1 MGVIDGTYAEIKKQ
15 ELSQNPYSCLS
26 LSRIDLNPHQIE
38 AYVFSLASM
47 KNGGAILADE
57 VGLGKTIEAGLVVKH
72 LLMSG
77 KSRILL
83 IMPSNLRR
91 QWQIELEEKF
101 DIESFIVD
109 SSNLLEYQ
117 EELHKD
123 KAVIIASYNFAARQK
138 KLLGKVPWDFC
149 IFDEAHRMRNIHK
162 SGMKMAS
169 AIFELTKAIPKLL
182 LTATPMQNTLLD
194 MYGLVQFIDE
204 KVFYSKSVF
213 SERYIKNEQYDEL
226 KQQLAPIVQRT
237 LRSEVSD
244 YILFPERKEITVDFS
259 LSPKEIE
266 LYMMINNYLKKE
278 ILYALPNSRRT
289 LITSV
294 IRKLLASSSVA
305 VAETFEVLKKRLVV
319 LKESSREESV
329 AESLDYFFAFL
340 DDELDEDNEPEERQ
354 ELYTRELVN
363 EFIQHEIDEVDAI
376 IKKANSITHN
386 AKADALRIAI
396 ARAFESQTKENCDN
410 KVVIFTES
418 VRTQNFLFEELSE
431 HGYKGDVLMF
441 NGNPGDPTT
450 KAIYKA
456 WKARNYGK
464 SYGSRNVEIKNAIV
478 EAFRDE
484 YKILLVTDSGSEGL
498 NLQFC
503 NSVIN
508 YDLPWN
514 PQKIEQRIG
523 RCHRY
528 GQKRDV
534 VVINLLNTQNEAD
547 RRVYEILS
555 EKFQLFKGVFGA
567 SDKAIGLLESG
578 SDFEKRITQI
588 YQECKTSDEFVK
600 RFDSLE
606 KEIDRKRNKKMDEL
620 RGLITKQSPDEHK
633 RSFANILAE
642 IDEYKEQVEYWNE
655 IPEPVITGRFPKY
668 METDLDVI
676 GDGSH
681 GYLIIGGWYN
691 DSQLISSVLAIC
703 DDDNRVRKI
712 PEAMSREIVSKLTD
726 GCVEEKN
733 CDATSVG
740 KVIEHVENLLYDDMC
755 AGKVGE
761 LAANRRKMEVW
772 LNYRKEEFLLNMKDT
787 SEISKLQEEYQAE
800 KNFKLKIQ
808 LKKKI
813 EELEKEK
820 ENSEAAFQ
828 EKMQELEEEAT
839 ELTKAYEVEL
849 LKKPSLYAKIVVKY

>member
-1 MGVIDGTYAEIKKQ
+1 MGIVEGTYAEIKKQ
-15 ELSQNPYSCLS
+15 ELLQNPYSCL
-26 LSRIDLNPHQIE
+26 LNSRIDLNPHQIE
-38 AYVFSLASM
+38 AYIFSLAAI
-47 KNGGAILADE
+47 KNGGAVLADE
-57 VGLGKTIEAGLVVKH
+57 VGLGKTIEAGLVIKH
-72 LLMSG
+72 LLLSG
-77 KSRILL
+77 KRKILL

-101 DIESFIVD
+101 DVDSFIVD
-109 SSNLLEYQ
+109 STNLNSYQ
-117 EELHKD
+117 EETHKD
-123 KAVIIASYNFAARQK
+123 KSVVIASYNFAARQK
-138 KLLGKVPWDFC
+138 NLLGRVAWDFC
-149 IFDEAHRMRNIHK
+149 VFDEAHRMRNVYK
-162 SGMKMAS
+162 SGMKMAT
-169 AIFELTKAIPKLL
+169 AIYELTKNIPKIL

-194 MYGLVQFIDE
+194 LYGLVQFIDE
-204 KVFYSKSVF
+204 KLFYNKAVF
-213 SERYIKNEQYDEL
+213 SERYIKNELYDEL
-226 KQQLAPIVQRT
+226 KQRLAPIIQRT

-294 IRKLLASSSVA
+294 IRKLLASSSMA
-305 VAETFEVLKKRLVV
+305 VAETFEVLKRRLVV
-319 LKESSREESV
+319 LKESTREESV
-329 AESLDYFFAFL
+329 EESLDYFFAFL
-340 DDELDEDNEPEERQ
+340 DDELDDDNEPEERQ

-386 AKADALRIAI
+386 AKAGALRVAI
-396 ARAFESQTKENCDN
+396 GKAFENQSSDN

-418 VRTQNFLFEELSE
+418 VRTQKFLFDELSD
-431 HGYKGDVLMF
+431 HGYKGNILMF
-441 NGNPGDPTT
+441 NGNPSDPTT

-464 SYGSRNVEIKNAIV
+464 TFGSRNIEIKNAIV

-503 NSVIN
+503 NSIIN

-555 EKFQLFKGVFGA
+555 EKFQLFNGVFGA

-600 RFDSLE
+600 CFNSLE
-606 KEIDRKRNKKMDEL
+606 KEIDKKRNKKMEDL
-620 RGLITKQSPDEHK
+620 RGLITKQSPEEHK
-633 RSFANILAE
+633 KAFSNILSE
-642 IDEYKEQVEYWNE
+642 IESYKEQVNYWNA
-655 IPEPVITGRFPKY
+655 IDVPVFDGIFPKY
-668 METDLDVI
+668 LETGIDI
-676 GDGSH
+676 MGDGSH
-681 GYLIIGGWYN
+681 GYLLIGGWYDGN
-691 DSQLISSVLAIC
+691 KLVDSVFTVYGE
-703 DDDNRVRKI
+703 DEHVRKI
-712 PEAMSREIVSKLTD
+712 PEPLARKISGKLSD
-726 GCVEEKN
+726 DKVDEKP
-733 CDATSVG
+733 CDNVKIKTVLDR
-740 KVIEHVENLLYDDMC
+740 IETLLYDDIC
-755 AGKVGE
+755 AGKVEE
-761 LAANRRKMEVW
+761 LATNRRKMEVW
-772 LNYRKEEFLLNMKDT
+772 LNYRKEEFLMNMRDT
-787 SEISKLQEEYQAE
+787 SRINQLREEYLTE

-808 LKKKI
+808 LKKQI
-813 EELEKEK
+813 EQLEKEK
-820 ENSEAAFQ
+820 ADAEAAFQ
-828 EKMQELEEEAT
+828 ERMRELEEEAKS
-839 ELTKAYEVEL
+839 LTAEYEAEL
-849 LKKPSLYAKIVVKY
+849 LKKPSLYTKIVVRY

>member
-1 MGVIDGTYAEIKKQ
+1 MGVVEGTYAEIRRQ

-26 LSRIDLNPHQIE
+26 LSRIDLNPHQVE
-38 AYVFSLASM
+38 AYVFSLAAL

-57 VGLGKTIEAGLVVKH
+57 VGLGKTIEAGLVIKH

-77 KSRILL
+77 KKKILL

-109 SSNLLEYQ
+109 SSNLEEYRD
-117 EELHKD
+117 ELRKD
-123 KAVIIASYNFAARQK
+123 KVVIIASYNFAAKQK
-138 KLLGKVPWDFC
+138 KMLGTVPWDFC
-149 IFDEAHRMRNIHK
+149 VFDEAHRMRNIHK
-162 SGMKMAS
+162 SGTKMAS
-169 AIFELTKAIPKLL
+169 AVYDLTKEIPKIM

-194 MYGLVQFIDE
+194 LYGLVQFIDAR
-204 KVFYSKSVF
+204 VFYNKAVF
-213 SERYIKNEQYDEL
+213 SERYVKGEMYDEL
-226 KQQLAPIVQRT
+226 KQQLSPIVQRT

-244 YILFPERKEITVDFS
+244 YILFPERKEMTVDFS

-294 IRKLLASSSVA
+294 IRKLLASSSMA

-329 AESLDYFFAFL
+329 EESLDYFFAFL
-340 DDELDEDNEPEERQ
+340 DDELDEDDEPEDRQ

-386 AKADALRIAI
+386 AKADALRIAVN
-396 ARAFESQTKENCDN
+396 RAFDTQNEENIDN

-418 VRTQNFLFEELSE
+418 VRTQKFLFEELSN
-431 HGYKGDVLMF
+431 HGYEGNILMF
-441 NGNPGDPTT
+441 NGSPGDPTT
-450 KAIYKA
+450 KAIYNA
-456 WKARNYGK
+456 WRARNYGK
-464 SYGSRNVEIKNAIV
+464 SYGSRSVEIKNAIV

-503 NSVIN
+503 NTIIN

-600 RFDSLE
+600 RFKSLE
-606 KEIDRKRNKKMDEL
+606 KEIDRKRNKKMEEL
-620 RGLITKQSPDEHK
+620 RGLITKQSSDEHK
-633 RSFANILAE
+633 RSFASIMAD
-642 IDEYKEQVEYWNE
+642 IDSYNEQVKYWKD
-655 IPEPVITGRFPKY
+655 ISVPDHMGTFPKY
-668 METDLDVI
+668 LETSVDVLA
-676 GDGSH
+676 DGSH
-681 GYLIIGGWYN
+681 GYLIIGGWYDGN
-691 DSQLISSVLAIC
+691 ELINSVCAIY
-703 DDDNRVRKI
+703 DDGGRVRKI
-712 PEAMSREIVSKLTD
+712 PEEIAREALSILDDSS
-726 GCVEEKN
+726 VEEKQ
-733 CDATSVG
+733 CDNRAMG
-740 KVIEHVENLLYDDMC
+740 QIIDQVEALLYDDMC
-755 AGKVGE
+755 TGKVDE
-761 LAANRRKMEVW
+761 LSSNRRKMEIW
-772 LNYRKEEFLLNMKDT
+772 LNYRKEEFLLEMKDT
-787 SEISKLQEEYQAE
+787 SKISQLQEGYQAE
-800 KNFKLKIQ
+800 KNFKLKIK
-808 LKKKI
+808 LKKQI
-813 EELEKEK
+813 EEFIKEK
-820 ENSEAAFQ
+820 ENTETAFQ
-828 EKMQELEEEAT
+828 EKMQEIEGEAKNLT
-839 ELTKAYEVEL
+839 EAFEAEL
-849 LKKPSLYAKIVVKY
+849 LKKPSLYTKIVVRY

>member
-1 MGVIDGTYAEIKKQ
+1 MGIVDGTYAEIKKQ

-38 AYVFSLASM
+38 AYVFSLAAM

-109 SSNLLEYQ
+109 SSNLEEYQ
-117 EELHKD
+117 EELHKG
-123 KAVIIASYNFAARQK
+123 KAVIIDSYNFDARQK

-204 KVFYSKSVF
+204 KVFYSKAVF
-213 SERYIKNEQYDEL
+213 CERYVKNEMYDEL

-278 ILYALPNSRRT
+278 ILYALSNSRRT

-410 KVVIFTES
+410 KVVIF
-418 VRTQNFLFEELSE
+418 
-431 HGYKGDVLMF
+431 Y
-441 NGNPGDPTT
+441 
-450 KAIYKA
+450 
-456 WKARNYGK
+456 
-464 SYGSRNVEIKNAIV
+464 
-478 EAFRDE
+478 
-484 YKILLVTDSGSEGL
+484 
-498 NLQFC
+498 
-503 NSVIN
+503 
-508 YDLPWN
+508 
-514 PQKIEQRIG
+514 
-523 RCHRY
+523 
-528 GQKRDV
+528 
-534 VVINLLNTQNEAD
+534 
-547 RRVYEILS
+547 
-555 EKFQLFKGVFGA
+555 
-567 SDKAIGLLESG
+567 
-578 SDFEKRITQI
+578 
-588 YQECKTSDEFVK
+588 
-600 RFDSLE
+600 
-606 KEIDRKRNKKMDEL
+606 
-620 RGLITKQSPDEHK
+620 
-633 RSFANILAE
+633 
-642 IDEYKEQVEYWNE
+642 
-655 IPEPVITGRFPKY
+655 
-668 METDLDVI
+668 
-676 GDGSH
+676 
-681 GYLIIGGWYN
+681 
-691 DSQLISSVLAIC
+691 
-703 DDDNRVRKI
+703 
-712 PEAMSREIVSKLTD
+712 
-726 GCVEEKN
+726 
-733 CDATSVG
+733 
-740 KVIEHVENLLYDDMC
+740 
-755 AGKVGE
+755 
-761 LAANRRKMEVW
+761 
-772 LNYRKEEFLLNMKDT
+772 
-787 SEISKLQEEYQAE
+787 
-800 KNFKLKIQ
+800 
-808 LKKKI
+808 
-813 EELEKEK
+813 
-820 ENSEAAFQ
+820 
-828 EKMQELEEEAT
+828 
-839 ELTKAYEVEL
+839 
-849 LKKPSLYAKIVVKY
+849 